1 VPWVIYVHVTC
12 TKDLE
17 EGEVS
22 AVLNLSILVAV
33 IKLDVLDAGLVEV
46 LLTRPLES
54 LSPGLVSEPVAD
66 EVSITSI
73 DQDWD
78 LLENAWHKAVERLHP
93 VTLKQEVSVDIKV
106 AAVVA
111 ADFNAELLLDFFLVQ
126 IFADITKSR
135 IAEVAGILAL
145 ATDIINVLENMLAT

>member
-1 VPWVIYVHVTC
+1 M
-12 TKDLE
+12 
-17 EGEVS
+17 
-22 AVLNLSILVAV
+22 
-33 IKLDVLDAGLVEV
+33 
-46 LLTRPLES
+46 
-54 LSPGLVSEPVAD
+54 
-66 EVSITSI
+66 
-73 DQDWD
+73 
-78 LLENAWHKAVERLHP
+78 HP

-145 ATDIINVLENMLAT
+145 ATDIINVLEDMLAT